1 MRPSY
6 RDSRQKRVGG
16 ERRPLTIARRGGKDL
31 LTVFVHTP
39 GMDLNGIP
47 LFSLLQTKLGY
58 LSERQKVIA
67 QNVANASTPGF
78 TPTDLKPFEQ
88 QPGLDTNSNAGVL
101 AQPAQTDS
109 GIAMGA
115 PVISH
120 SPAQPRS
127 WMTMS
132 APDSETTLNGN
143 QVVLEEQMLKMSE
156 SRSDYEAAIGFYQK
170 SLGLL
175 HLAIRKPG
183 S

>member
-1 MRPSY
+1 
-6 RDSRQKRVGG
+6 
-16 ERRPLTIARRGGKDL
+16 
-31 LTVFVHTP
+31 
-39 GMDLNGIP
+39 MDLNGIP

-78 TPTDLKPFEQ
+78 TPTDLKPFEK
-88 QPGLDTNSNAGVL
+88 QPGMDTNSNAGVL

-109 GIAMGA
+109 GVSMGV
-115 PVISH
+115 PLTSH
-120 SPAQPRS
+120 SAAKPRN
-127 WMTMS
+127 WLTIS